1 MKKSLKTPKTDWER
15 VNALSDED
23 IDYSDIPEATEE
35 MFKLMTKQ
43 DPEKDLANVSIWH
56 SMVKSSVKLW
66 FIIGGLKKCQK
77 SKRVIH
83 VAFSKKINLG
93 EIGCCNI

>member
-43 DPEKDLANVSIWH
+43 DPEKDLANVSI
-56 SMVKSSVKLW
+56 
-66 FIIGGLKKCQK
+66 
-77 SKRVIH
+77 
-83 VAFSKKINLG
+83 
-93 EIGCCNI
+93 